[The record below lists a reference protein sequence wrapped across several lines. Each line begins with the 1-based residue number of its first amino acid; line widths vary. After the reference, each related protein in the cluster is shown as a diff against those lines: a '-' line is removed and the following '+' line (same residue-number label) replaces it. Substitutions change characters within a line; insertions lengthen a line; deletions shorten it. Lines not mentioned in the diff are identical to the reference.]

1 MGLAFFG
8 LTLSHRFGI
17 FNQIHEIVYHGNGG
31 YSWVE
36 VYNMPIWLRNF
47 TFNKIKDFHE
57 KQNKQPEEKE
67 NTGPILGPNISPSY
81 STKASK
87 N

>member
-1 MGLAFFG
+1 
-8 LTLSHRFGI
+8 
-17 FNQIHEIVYHGNGG
+17 
-31 YSWVE
+31 
-36 VYNMPIWLRNF
+36 MPIWLRNF

-57 KQNKQPEEKE
+57 KQNKQPEELEK
-67 NTGPILGPNISPSY
+67 PDAILGPNISPSY

>member
-1 MGLAFFG
+1 
-8 LTLSHRFGI
+8 
-17 FNQIHEIVYHGNGG
+17 
-31 YSWVE
+31 
-36 VYNMPIWLRNF
+36 MPIWLRNF

-57 KQNKQPEEKE
+57 KQNKQPEEKQ
-67 NTGPILGPNISPSY
+67 NRRANLGPNISPSY